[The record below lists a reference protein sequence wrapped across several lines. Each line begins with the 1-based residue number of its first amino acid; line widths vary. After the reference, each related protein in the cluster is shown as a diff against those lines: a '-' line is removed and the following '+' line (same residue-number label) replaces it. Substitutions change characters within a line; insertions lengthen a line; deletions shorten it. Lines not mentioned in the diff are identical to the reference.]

1 MMGAESAPREGLT
14 PLAACTCS
22 SAPPPLDETAQVGPA
37 SQAPIERRSGTMGL
51 VDTVKGWL
59 NNRTTKADEATQE
72 VPDAGEAPPNVAEV
86 DSEPASEQRGST
98 GA

>member
-1 MMGAESAPREGLT
+1 
-14 PLAACTCS
+14 
-22 SAPPPLDETAQVGPA
+22 
-37 SQAPIERRSGTMGL
+37 MGL

-98 GA
+98 DA

>member
-1 MMGAESAPREGLT
+1 
-14 PLAACTCS
+14 
-22 SAPPPLDETAQVGPA
+22 
-37 SQAPIERRSGTMGL
+37 MGL
-51 VDTVKGWL
+51 VDTIKGWL
-59 NNRTTKADEATQE
+59 HRNAKADEATQE